1 MDKQDIKCVFSD
13 DNSENL
19 IMRIQLLV
27 DSDDE
32 VQDCEEDMICVLKNL
47 ENDTND
53 IILTELKTYPRSNW
67 TQ

>member
-19 IMRIQLLV
+19 IMRIQAV

-32 VQDCEEDMICVLKNL
+32 VQDCEEDMICVLKN
-47 ENDTND
+47 
-53 IILTELKTYPRSNW
+53 
-67 TQ
+67 